1 MGRRGLSW
9 GCGAAVE
16 MVLMVLGC
24 GERERARF
32 KSAFNGRNDPSQQF
46 LLVNLQ
52 IYMAGA

>member
-9 GCGAAVE
+9 GGGAAVE
-16 MVLMVLGC
+16 MVSMVLGC
-24 GERERARF
+24 GERESACS

-52 IYMAGA
+52 IYTAGA